1 MLDCLIHTRPFIH
14 LLGLSLLSPVHSLF
28 QMAAAAAAAA
38 RSPIYDAPWEDV
50 VAYIDGAMPRDPSWK
65 QIEAEV
71 DARTQPDVDDA
82 IAKLPWARSDPVHL
96 TILAKERWRHH
107 MSKLYPRVYNVLRST
122 LAGDD
127 HIGKYGVVAWAVLRW
142 FPADVGIWVEYLSR
156 EWNAMDTYPRL
167 PTAYTL
173 QRLSVAQAQA
183 IIRHL
188 ADPANRHLM
197 HDMARSSMLRFRQ
210 DVGDLAMR
218 DRTDLALSGVIDR
231 VALRQGA
238 PLAQYLARFI
248 APDAITVAHPLRIR
262 EHASQLEEMRA
273 NMSDADHPDAVLAR
287 VTRATAG
294 RAGGLASPTTTTTN
308 QQYLESIMA
317 VMRAPGQDPAAT
329 LARARDMLDTLMQSI
344 DDAAP
349 PPLLP
354 SFSSSSSPSSS
365 PSPPATYW

>member
-1 MLDCLIHTRPFIH
+1 
-14 LLGLSLLSPVHSLF
+14 
-28 QMAAAAAAAA
+28 MAAAV
-38 RSPIYDAPWEDV
+38 RSPAYDAPWEDV

-65 QIEAEV
+65 QVEAEV

-82 IAKLPWARSDPVHL
+82 IAKQPWLRDDHSSL
-96 TILAKERWRHH
+96 TTLAKDRWRHH

-122 LAGDD
+122 YGGDA
-127 HIGKYGVVAWAVLRW
+127 HIGKHGVVAWAVLRW
-142 FPADVGIWVEYLSR
+142 FPADVGIWVEYLPR
-156 EWNAMDTYPRL
+156 EWSAMGSYPRL

-183 IIRHL
+183 IIRYL
-188 ADPANRHLM
+188 ADPANRHLV

-210 DVGDLAMR
+210 DVGDLATR
-218 DRTDLALSGVIDR
+218 DRTNLALSGLIDH

-238 PLAQYLARFI
+238 PMAQYLARFI

-273 NMSDADHPDAVLAR
+273 GMSDADRPDAVLAR

-294 RAGGLASPTTTTTN
+294 RAGGLASPATTTTTN
-308 QQYLESIMA
+308 QQYLASILD
-317 VMRAPGQDPAAT
+317 VMRTPGQDPAAT

-349 PPLLP
+349 PP
-354 SFSSSSSPSSS
+354 
-365 PSPPATYW
+365 PATHW